1 MSDLVQ
7 YYINGEYAPDG
18 SLFSTKYRSS
28 DPFEPDAETEYDKKK
43 RLDQERVLEEIR
55 RRNAEGDYNV

>member
-7 YYINGEYAPDG
+7 YYVNGKYAPDG
-18 SLFSTKYRSS
+18 SLFSTQYISS
-28 DPFEPDAETEYDKKK
+28 DPFEADAETEYDKKK